1 MLLHILKKDLKRKR
15 TMNIILLV
23 FIMLAS
29 TFLAA
34 STSNMITIMG
44 ALDYFMDVSHVADY
58 FMIMVGETERTPLDD
73 FLEDCE
79 YVAEYEAKDTYM
91 ITDEDIEIISCA
103 ATQPEV
109 NAYNRG
115 NTVMLEAVPE
125 NFGRV
130 FDTEDNL
137 LTLQN
142 GEIALPAS
150 QAEANE
156 LQAGDRLKIM
166 CGDVSMEFTV
176 RTVVKDAL
184 LGSEF
189 MGPKRLFINKEDFE
203 GLTGNEERYHTMLY
217 HINCTDQE
225 SFAREFKKQNIPV
238 VGNVDKATLKM
249 CYFFDIVMAGI
260 LVVVGICMILVSFL
274 ILRFTIVFTLQE
286 DYKEIG
292 IMKAI
297 GIGEMRMKGI
307 YLLKYFAVA
316 LVGSALGLLCSFP
329 LEELLLSSAMKN
341 FVIPDVGSNALCNV
355 LCAVSVVLI
364 VALFCYACTGKIK
377 KYTVIE
383 AIRRGSNGERYHA
396 GEKIRLHKRKAI
408 RPFVYMACNDI
419 LSNIKRY
426 LVLTL
431 IFCIGTLEILL
442 PLLAVHTLKD
452 GSIIRTF
459 NMQPASV
466 FIDTGEAE
474 EYIVQQDTGLIRS
487 DMRKIEE
494 ALAAHGLKARTW
506 VEMWYVVSCYGEKDS
521 DSALTGTGTYTSQQ
535 IGAEADDYDVLEG
548 SVPIFDNEVM
558 VTEKTAKELGVS
570 IGDTVHYQFPDG
582 EKEFIVT
589 GIYQTMMNMGYGLR
603 VSKDAEI
610 PYETLGGIFAFQVRI
625 EGDLDEAELKMA
637 VEDIFPDYKVSTA
650 SEYVSDMIGVMDQMD
665 ALQFLVTVL
674 VLVINVLITVLMVKT
689 FITKERGEIAMLKSI
704 GFADRTIRGWQ
715 SMRIVCV
722 LAVAILTGT
731 LLSRILG
738 PVTIGAIF
746 SAMGATSIRLVS
758 NPLETYVAYP
768 LLLLAVTGGAAYLC
782 AAEVKKVDTKE
793 INTIE

>member
-15 TMNIILLV
+15 TMNIILLL

-44 ALDYFMDVSHVADY
+44 ALDHFMDISHVADY

-73 FLEDCE
+73 FLEECE
-79 YVAEYEAKDTYM
+79 YVAEYEAEDTYM
-91 ITDEDIEIISCA
+91 IADEDIEIISCA
-103 ATQPEV
+103 ATQPGV

-130 FDTEDNL
+130 FDTENNL

-150 QAEANE
+150 QAKANE
-156 LQAGDRLKIM
+156 LQVGDRLKIL
-166 CGDVSMEFTV
+166 CGSVSMEFTI
-176 RTVVKDAL
+176 RTIVKDAL
-184 LGSEF
+184 FGSEF
-189 MGPKRLFINKEDFE
+189 MGPKRIFINKDDFE
-203 GLTGNEERYHTMLY
+203 RLTGNEERYHTMLY

-225 SFAREFKKQNIPV
+225 SFLREFKKQNISV

-249 CYFFDIVMAGI
+249 CYFFDIVIAGI
-260 LVVVGICMILVSFL
+260 LVIVGICMILVSFL

-297 GIGEMRMKGI
+297 GISEMRMKGI

-316 LVGSALGLLCSFP
+316 LVGSFLGLLCSFL
-329 LEELLLSSAMKN
+329 LEGMLLSSVMKN
-341 FVIPDVGSNALCNV
+341 FVIPDVGSNALYNV
-355 LCAVSVVLI
+355 LCAASVVLI
-364 VALFCYACTGKIK
+364 VVLFCYACTGKIK

-383 AIRRGSNGERYHA
+383 AVRRGSNGERYHA
-396 GEKIRLHKRKAI
+396 GERIRLHKRRAI

-426 LVLTL
+426 LVLAL

-442 PLLAVHTLKD
+442 PLMAVHTLKD
-452 GSIIRTF
+452 ESIIRTF
-459 NMQPASV
+459 DMQPASF
-466 FIDTGEAE
+466 FIDNGRAE
-474 EYIVQQDTGLIRS
+474 EYIVQPDDSLIRS
-487 DMRKIEE
+487 DMKDMQEK
-494 ALAAHGLKARTW
+494 LAAHGLKAQVW
-506 VEMWYVVSCYGEKDS
+506 VELWYVISCYGEKDS
-521 DSALTGTGTYTSQQ
+521 DSSLTGTYTSQQ
-535 IGAEADDYDVLEG
+535 IGAEADDYAVLEG
-548 SVPIFDNEVM
+548 SVPILDNEVM

-570 IGDTVHYQFPDG
+570 IGDTVHYQFGD
-582 EKEFIVT
+582 KEEAFIVT

-603 VSKDAEI
+603 VSKDAKI
-610 PYETLGGIFAFQVRI
+610 PYETLGGMLAFQVRV
-625 EGDLDEAELKMA
+625 ESDLKEEEVKRVM
-637 VEDIFPDYKVSTA
+637 EDNFPDCKVSTA
-650 SEYVSDMIGVMDQMD
+650 GEYVSNMIGVVDQMD
-665 ALQFLVTVL
+665 VLQFLVTAL

-738 PVTIGAIF
+738 PVSVGAIF
-746 SAMGATSIRLVS
+746 SVMGATSIRLVS
-758 NPLETYVAYP
+758 NPLETYVVYP